1 MDISGDDMA
10 QAVQTGKSAAD
21 IIGDS
26 IKWVGMTI
34 ASVWGVV
41 TIHKNQTSKG
51 DVKPIPADDLEHIRT
66 TMQNMMGWR
75 TKDQV
80 DFAELHKDIEHIL
93 SKIDEMERK
102 REKDHE
108 AIKKLNLILYP
119 LLKDTIAQE
128 RKKMGLDTDTDE
140 MPAVG

>member
-1 MDISGDDMA
+1 MSISGDDMV
-10 QAVQTGKSAAD
+10 QATQAGKTAAD
-21 IIGDS
+21 IIGES
-26 IKWVGMTI
+26 IKWVGMTV

-51 DVKPIPADDLEHIRT
+51 EVKPIPADDLEHIRT
-66 TMQNMMGWR
+66 TIQNMLGWR

-93 SKIDEMERK
+93 SKIEEMDKK

-119 LLKDTIAQE
+119 LLKDTIAAE
-128 RKKMGLDTDTDE
+128 RKKMGLDADE
-140 MPAVG
+140 LPAPA